1 MSQQQRVEE
10 FLNTLNSGEDAEAL
24 DQFFTFEIGEATLR
38 MYAELEDILAGMHV
52 VVVAVH

>member
-1 MSQQQRVEE
+1 MEE